1 MSEETGQNERR
12 VTDQSD
18 QVAVRELIGWFIG
31 SVTGMYL
38 GLALGHYLQASLIL
52 LSAGVFGWMAGGLA
66 AVKVTTLIFHTPP
79 DWTISSHL
87 AMGLIFGF
95 LIGCLVGAFVGF
107 FTGLPELAASIVGSV
122 FGLVAGWLAAPAIAR
137 RISVHKKA
145 NDPQPN

>member
-1 MSEETGQNERR
+1 MARGR
-12 VTDQSD
+12 SD

-52 LSAGVFGWMAGGLA
+52 LSAGLFGWMAGGLA
-66 AVKVTTLIFHTPP
+66 AVQVTTFLFRTQPVR
-79 DWTISSHL
+79 TISSHL

-107 FTGLPELAASIVGSV
+107 FTGLPELAASIVGSA

-137 RISVHKKA
+137 RIAVHKKA
-145 NDPQPN
+145 NGPQPD